1 MTAPRARHSL
11 KDLPELTTSQSCRNS
26 FEAMIA
32 AYTNCGGTAR
42 ADDLALLLL
51 DEQHKDDFVS
61 LAKRL
66 VSGDVFSFQWQD
78 QFWVPMFQFNRHDMS
93 VKQEVH
99 RVVRELE
106 GVLDNWTLACWFTKP
121 NARLKGRRPVDLVD
135 RQFSD
140 VLGAARTD
148 RLVAA
153 GGYVSQSPTVP

>member
-1 MTAPRARHSL
+1 LTTPRARHSL
-11 KDLPELTTSQSCRNS
+11 KALPELTTSQACGKN

-42 ADDLALLLL
+42 ADDLALLL
-51 DEQHKDDFVS
+51 DEHHKGGFVN

-66 VSGDVFSFQWQD
+66 VLGDVFSFQWQD

-99 RVVRELE
+99 RVVRELDD
-106 GVLDNWTLACWFTKP
+106 VLDNWTLACWFTKP

-153 GGYVSQSPTVP
+153 GGYVSQSRPVQ

>member
-1 MTAPRARHSL
+1 M
-11 KDLPELTTSQSCRNS
+11 SQSGRKS

-51 DEQHKDDFVS
+51 DEQHKVDFVS

-99 RVVRELE
+99 RVVRELD
-106 GVLDNWTLACWFTKP
+106 GVLDNWTLAWWFTEP
-121 NARLKGRRPVDLVD
+121 HARLKGRRPVDLVD
-135 RQFSD
+135 RQFSA
-140 VLGAARTD
+140 VLGAARAD
-148 RLVAA
+148 RLVAG
-153 GGYVSQSPTVP
+153 GGYFSQSPTVQ